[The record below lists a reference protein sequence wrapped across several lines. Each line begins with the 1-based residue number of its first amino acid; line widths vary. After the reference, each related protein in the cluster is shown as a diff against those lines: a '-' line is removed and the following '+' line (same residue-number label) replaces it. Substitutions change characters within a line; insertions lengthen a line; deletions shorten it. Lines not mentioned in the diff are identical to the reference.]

1 MSKIFQKRPKLFTD
15 LYLRNYQSG
24 NDFRALA
31 QLVAGGWV
39 ERPRWP
45 GLANTP
51 EVVVYCLG

>member
-1 MSKIFQKRPKLFTD
+1 MTKIFQKWPKLFTN
-15 LYLRNYQSG
+15 LYLCNDQSG

>member
-1 MSKIFQKRPKLFTD
+1 MTKIFQKWPKLFTD
-15 LYLRNYQSG
+15 LYLFNNQSG

-39 ERPRWP
+39 ERARCP

-51 EVVVYCLG
+51 EVVACCLG

>member
-1 MSKIFQKRPKLFTD
+1 MTKIFQKWPKLFTD
-15 LYLRNYQSG
+15 LYLFNNQSG

-39 ERPRWP
+39 ECPRWP